1 MSAWVLVTGGAQRLG
16 REIALAFARGGWNV
30 VCHYRHSATEAA
42 ALCEELRSSGVQ
54 AATVRGALDDEHG
67 ATGVFASA
75 LNAAGGALACVVNN
89 AAMFAP
95 DTGTGF
101 SEAAMLAQLKTNL
114 LVPLVLARLLH
125 GATAAATSTAA
136 GQASVIHLLDQ
147 KVFNLNPDY
156 FSYTLGKLAL
166 ERAVAQQAQALA
178 PAVRVNGVAPG
189 LMYESG
195 PQSAENF
202 AVASQANLL
211 RRPIDPA
218 QVAQAVFFLATNPA
232 VTGVSL
238 AVDNGQ
244 HLVPTARDIMFVV
257 DELIAGV
264 RP

>member
-16 REIALAFARGGWNV
+16 REVALAFARGGWNV
-30 VCHYRHSATEAA
+30 ACHYHHSAAQA
-42 ALCEELRSSGVQ
+42 LALCDELRALGVQ
-54 AATVRGALDDEHG
+54 AAGVQGALDGEDG

-75 LNAAGGALACVVNN
+75 LHAAGGELACVVNN

-95 DTGTGF
+95 DSAADFT
-101 SEAAMLAQLKTNL
+101 EAAMLAQLKTNL
-114 LVPLVLARLLH
+114 VVPLVLARLLH
-125 GATAAATSTAA
+125 QARVTSRAASAQ
-136 GQASVIHLLDQ
+136 QASVVHLLDQ

-156 FSYTLGKLAL
+156 FSYTLAKLAL

-211 RRPIDPA
+211 RRPIEPSH
-218 QVAQAVFFLATNPA
+218 VAQAVFFLATNPA

-257 DELIAGV
+257 DELLAEV

>member
-1 MSAWVLVTGGAQRLG
+1 MNPWALVTGGAQRLG
-16 REIALAFARGGWNV
+16 REIALAFGRGGWNV
-30 VCHYRHSATEAA
+30 VCHYKRSAAEAA
-42 ALCEELRSSGVQ
+42 TLCDELRALGVQ
-54 AATVRGALDDEHG
+54 AAAVQGPLDDEES
-67 ATGVFASA
+67 ATGVFGSA
-75 LNAAGGALACVVNN
+75 LNASGGQLACVVNN

-95 DTGTGF
+95 DSGAAFT
-101 SEAAMLAQLKTNL
+101 EAQLLAQLKTNL

-125 GATAAATSTAA
+125 AATAAAQ
-136 GQASVIHLLDQ
+136 GEASVVHLLDQ

-178 PAVRVNGVAPG
+178 PEVRVNGVAPG

-202 AVASQANLL
+202 SVASRANLL
-211 RRPIDPA
+211 RRPVDPA

-257 DELIAGV
+257 DELLAGV